1 MQRNQLKSVN
11 KDELIESILS
21 FQEDVALQTV
31 TSKLDTLMNE
41 MSDLKKTIATQ
52 DSTVLKKIT
61 ELKSQVDRQAEIIA
75 KQQRYLEMIDRKER
89 ECNLVITGVPDEH
102 ESLDGATADNEK
114 IMKIWEKVSV
124 ASEVREARRIG
135 NTNNTPVG
143 RPRRRPILVTVA
155 NKYERDAVLDKAK
168 TLKSSGDAY
177 NKIYIKKDVHPSIRA
192 EWKRLRDA
200 ERTEKERPENAGCNI
215 QLNTRERQLYKDGE
229 VIDKWSLQGF

>member
-1 MQRNQLKSVN
+1 MARPLSELRKMQRNQLKSVN

-89 ECNLVITGVPDEH
+89 ECNLVITGVPENF
-102 ESLDGATADNEK
+102 TC
-114 IMKIWEKVSV
+114 
-124 ASEVREARRIG
+124 
-135 NTNNTPVG
+135 
-143 RPRRRPILVTVA
+143 IL
-155 NKYERDAVLDKAK
+155 
-168 TLKSSGDAY
+168 
-177 NKIYIKKDVHPSIRA
+177 KK
-192 EWKRLRDA
+192 
-200 ERTEKERPENAGCNI
+200 
-215 QLNTRERQLYKDGE
+215 
-229 VIDKWSLQGF
+229 